1 MLFKLLANRDYLSSL
16 SSPVIKSSSPV
27 IKSENGQQAVRK
39 SDIDAMTA
47 INGTTAHATSDL

>member
-16 SSPVIKSSSPV
+16 SSPVIR
-27 IKSENGQQAVRK
+27 SENGQQAVRK

-47 INGTTAHATSDL
+47 INGTTAHATSDLQS